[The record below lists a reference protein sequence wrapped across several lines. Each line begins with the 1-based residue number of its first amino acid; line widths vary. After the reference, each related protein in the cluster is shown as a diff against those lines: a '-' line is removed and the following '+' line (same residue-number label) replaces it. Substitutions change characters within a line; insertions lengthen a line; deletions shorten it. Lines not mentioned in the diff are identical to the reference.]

1 METILCD
8 CNEKTHL
15 GTWGHR
21 WRLAA
26 PDSQAVPVWRH
37 QTRIVHLLLPSH
49 QPSPRHLEV
58 GHGVRLPQRRHTV
71 HTGLFKHVLP
81 ADFVCAGAVLLRGCV
96 WLCERGAPSL
106 RCLGVCSTG
115 LSAARGLQDV
125 PASVTAAHRLTC
137 SLARGVPQDHRL
149 NPCLLHWLADSSPP
163 GKPHIG
169 VLYTTIYS

>member
-1 METILCD
+1 METILCG

-49 QPSPRHLEV
+49 RPSPRHLEV
-58 GHGVRLPQRRHTV
+58 GHGARLPQRRHTV

-96 WLCERGAPSL
+96 WLYERG
-106 RCLGVCSTG
+106 
-115 LSAARGLQDV
+115 
-125 PASVTAAHRLTC
+125 C
-137 SLARGVPQDHRL
+137 SLAAVSRRWASAALACLQHVGSRTCLEQSLRL
-149 NPCLLHWLADSSPP
+149 TDSLAPWRVGSPR
-163 GKPHIG
+163 I
-169 VLYTTIYS
+169 TD

>member
-1 METILCD
+1 MVVM
-8 CNEKTHL
+8 
-15 GTWGHR
+15 R
-21 WRLAA
+21 
-26 PDSQAVPVWRH
+26 RH
-37 QTRIVHLLLPSH
+37 IWARGAIGGGWLYQTRRLCQSGGTRLGKSTWSFLPTR
-49 QPSPRHLEV
+49 PSPRHLEV

-163 GKPHIG
+163 GKPHI
-169 VLYTTIYS
+169 VALYKMMYS